1 VAYQDGWQET
11 NQFYINKENAWDEW
25 AMQDESDSEND
36 FLYERY
42 PEISPRGRRKSIKSV
57 MDDTDGNKEKPRS
70 MAERTRV
77 VAKMKEALRKK
88 GDVFF
93 TWLDR
98 TYFNDP
104 TGDNYWEWVDGKKV
118 YFPHP
123 LARKAIPTYSSPAMT
138 KRFKKNYDR
147 LNPYGELLSLK
158 RDGSKKQGYPYP
170 IGESFEA
177 RRIRHNKAVEGAM
190 EVVDNFKRKAGSG
203 GLNKK
208 PEGTNAQDRRDRESR
223 WRRSYYG
230 GGVG

>member
-1 VAYQDGWQET
+1 
-11 NQFYINKENAWDEW
+11 
-25 AMQDESDSEND
+25 M
-36 FLYERY
+36 
-42 PEISPRGRRKSIKSV
+42 
-57 MDDTDGNKEKPRS
+57 
-70 MAERTRV
+70 
-77 VAKMKEALRKK
+77 EAV
-88 GDVFF
+88 GA
-93 TWLDR
+93 
-98 TYFNDP
+98 DP
-104 TGDNYWEWVDGKKV
+104 TGREERV
-118 YFPHP
+118 PE

-147 LNPYGELLSLK
+147 LNPYGKLLSLK

-223 WRRSYYG
+223 WRRRYYG